1 MRTQLVR
8 AAALTAG
15 GLVVLLGWVV
25 LGRQAAIGLR
35 DSDRYTA
42 AFADIQCSPPPPV
55 PRADFLGEVQYLS
68 NLPDR
73 LPLTDEN
80 LAARLAA
87 AFAVHPLVESV
98 ERVEVL
104 PRPVRVSLN
113 YRTAV
118 LAVPGPDA
126 LRTVDGKGILLPQ
139 TTSPEGL
146 PRLAGAAVQPP
157 AGNPGK
163 PWGDDRVTAVARVA
177 AYLQPFRDRVVV
189 EKMTV
194 EESDVLLFTSGARFR
209 WGNPPG
215 RESRGEPDAR
225 TKTNRLCEIVKGGK
239 PLLGA
244 EYDLTTAVKPNGVRV
259 HP

>member
-15 GLVVLLGWVV
+15 GLVLLLGWVV

-42 AFADIQCSPPPPV
+42 AFADIACSPPPPI
-55 PRADFLGEVQYLS
+55 PRDDFLGEVQYLS

-73 LPLTDEN
+73 LPLTDET

-87 AFAVHPLVESV
+87 AFALHPLVESV

-126 LRTVDGKGILLPQ
+126 LRTVDGRGILLPL
-139 TTSPEGL
+139 TTSSEGF
-146 PRLAGAAVQPP
+146 PRLAGAAVAPP
-157 AGNPGK
+157 AGSPGK
-163 PWGDDRVTAVARVA
+163 PWGDDRVTAAARVA
-177 AYLQPFRDRVVV
+177 AYLQPFRDRVIV

-194 EESDVLLFTSGARFR
+194 EESDVLLFAAGARFR

-215 RESRGEPDAR
+215 REARGEPDAR
-225 TKTNRLCEIVKGGK
+225 TKTNRLCEIVKGRK

-244 EYDLTTAVKPNGVRV
+244 EYDLTAPAKAGDGRARP
-259 HP
+259 